1 MYRRC
6 MKSSEKVRFVR
17 NTFQGALFLHLYLT
31 DLLQMRGRSMSC
43 TSKCEFRSKYAEIF
57 LNCGVR
63 KQEMAFSK
71 AQTQAIMHKDG
82 PMMVLAGPGSG
93 KTTVITHRVQ
103 YLTKEYG
110 IDPGDILVITFTRAA
125 AEEMRERYEALTGGG
140 SRVTFGTFH
149 SIFFRIL
156 KLAYRYT
163 ADNIVREEQQ
173 MQFVREL
180 AQAGGLEPED
190 ENEFAASIL
199 SEISSVKGERIALE
213 HYYSKNCPDAVFRQL
228 YAGYEE
234 KMRRAGLIDFDDMMV
249 LCLEL
254 FTERKDILSA
264 WQRRYR
270 YILIDEFQDINRLQY
285 EIVRMLAKPED
296 NLFIVGDDDQSIY
309 RFRGAKPEI
318 MLGFERDYPGAGRIL
333 LDVNYRSTEEIVAPA
348 LRLIGE
354 NQKRFSKAIHTTG
367 RHGKNVITKLWQ
379 DPGEENLA
387 IAREIQLYL
396 QSGVRPGD
404 IAVLYRTNAGPRFLM
419 EKLMEYNLPFR
430 TRDTVPNLYEHWISR
445 NILTYIRIAMGSRAR
460 EDILQVI
467 NRPKRYISRDAMPDE
482 TVSFEKMKAFYAEKD
497 WIAERIESLEGDLR
511 AIARMSPLAA
521 VNYIRQGMGYDEYL
535 IEYAAFRRMRPEELL
550 ETADELKESAAG
562 FKTFDEWFAH
572 IEAYKEELLRQAA
585 QRRTETDAI
594 TLATM
599 HSAKGLEF
607 PNVYICGMEETI
619 FPGASAVFGDDP
631 SELEEERRLCY
642 VGITRAMKK
651 LTLTSANQRMRNG
664 EMNFNRPSRFI
675 NEIPRHLVK
684 QTYGA
689 VLKPETES
697 KPTEFSRTKASLY
710 TKDRKNP
717 FANNPYIQK
726 GMGSAS
732 PAGAPDYQVGDRV
745 SHTKFG
751 QGIVRS
757 LTKLTN
763 DYEVVIEFDGFGQR
777 KLRSSFAKLTKL

>member
-163 ADNIVREEQQ
+163 ADNIVREDQQ

-234 KMRRAGLIDFDDMMV
+234 KMRQAGLIDFDDMMV

-607 PNVYICGMEETI
+607 PIVYILDANEGITPHSRAMLDE
-619 FPGASAVFGDDP
+619 DM
-631 SELEEERRLCY
+631 EEERRLFY
-642 VGITRAMKK
+642 VAMTRAKTRLHVYAVRERYHKK
-651 LTLTSANQRMRNG
+651 A
-664 EMNFNRPSRFI
+664 EVSRFVW
-675 NEIPRHLVK
+675 EYLGRD
-684 QTYGA
+684 GD
-689 VLKPETES
+689 
-697 KPTEFSRTKASLY
+697 SR
-710 TKDRKNP
+710 
-717 FANNPYIQK
+717 
-726 GMGSAS
+726 
-732 PAGAPDYQVGDRV
+732 
-745 SHTKFG
+745 
-751 QGIVRS
+751 
-757 LTKLTN
+757 
-763 DYEVVIEFDGFGQR
+763 
-777 KLRSSFAKLTKL
+777 

>member
-31 DLLQMRGRSMSC
+31 DLLQMRGRRMSC

-125 AEEMRERYEALTGGG
+125 AEEMRERYEALIGGG

-354 NQKRFSKAIHTTG
+354 NQKRFSKTIHTTG

-482 TVSFEKMKAFYAEKD
+482 TVSFEKMKAFYVEKD
-497 WIAERIESLEGDLR
+497 WIAERIENLEGDLR

-607 PNVYICGMEETI
+607 PIVYILDANEGITPHSRAMLDE
-619 FPGASAVFGDDP
+619 DM
-631 SELEEERRLCY
+631 EEERRLFY
-642 VGITRAMKK
+642 VAMTRAKTRLHVYAVRERYHKK
-651 LTLTSANQRMRNG
+651 A
-664 EMNFNRPSRFI
+664 EVSRFVW
-675 NEIPRHLVK
+675 EYLGRD
-684 QTYGA
+684 GD
-689 VLKPETES
+689 
-697 KPTEFSRTKASLY
+697 SR
-710 TKDRKNP
+710 
-717 FANNPYIQK
+717 
-726 GMGSAS
+726 
-732 PAGAPDYQVGDRV
+732 
-745 SHTKFG
+745 
-751 QGIVRS
+751 
-757 LTKLTN
+757 
-763 DYEVVIEFDGFGQR
+763 
-777 KLRSSFAKLTKL
+777 

>member
-31 DLLQMRGRSMSC
+31 DLLQMRGRRMSC

-213 HYYSKNCPDAVFRQL
+213 HYYSKNCPDTVFRQL

-333 LDVNYRSTEEIVAPA
+333 LDMNYRSTEEIVAPA

-607 PNVYICGMEETI
+607 PIVYILDANEGITPHSRAMLDE
-619 FPGASAVFGDDP
+619 DM
-631 SELEEERRLCY
+631 EEERRLFY
-642 VGITRAMKK
+642 VAMTRAKTRLHVYAVRERYHKK
-651 LTLTSANQRMRNG
+651 A
-664 EMNFNRPSRFI
+664 EVSRFVW
-675 NEIPRHLVK
+675 EYLGRD
-684 QTYGA
+684 GD
-689 VLKPETES
+689 
-697 KPTEFSRTKASLY
+697 SR
-710 TKDRKNP
+710 
-717 FANNPYIQK
+717 
-726 GMGSAS
+726 
-732 PAGAPDYQVGDRV
+732 
-745 SHTKFG
+745 
-751 QGIVRS
+751 
-757 LTKLTN
+757 
-763 DYEVVIEFDGFGQR
+763 
-777 KLRSSFAKLTKL
+777 

>member
-1 MYRRC
+1 M
-6 MKSSEKVRFVR
+6 R

-31 DLLQMRGRSMSC
+31 DLFQMRGRRMSC

-285 EIVRMLAKPED
+285 EIVRMLALPEN

-467 NRPKRYISRDAMPDE
+467 NRPKRYISRDAMLDE

-607 PNVYICGMEETI
+607 PIVYILDANEGITPHSRAMLDE
-619 FPGASAVFGDDP
+619 DM
-631 SELEEERRLCY
+631 EEERRLFY
-642 VGITRAMKK
+642 VAMTRAKTRLHVYAVRERYHKK
-651 LTLTSANQRMRNG
+651 A
-664 EMNFNRPSRFI
+664 EVSRFVW
-675 NEIPRHLVK
+675 EYLGR
-684 QTYGA
+684 
-689 VLKPETES
+689 ES
-697 KPTEFSRTKASLY
+697 
-710 TKDRKNP
+710 
-717 FANNPYIQK
+717 
-726 GMGSAS
+726 
-732 PAGAPDYQVGDRV
+732 
-745 SHTKFG
+745 
-751 QGIVRS
+751 
-757 LTKLTN
+757 
-763 DYEVVIEFDGFGQR
+763 
-777 KLRSSFAKLTKL
+777 

>member
-31 DLLQMRGRSMSC
+31 DLLQMRGRRMSC

-318 MLGFERDYPGAGRIL
+318 MLGFERDYPGVGRIL

-550 ETADELKESAAG
+550 EAADELKESAAG

-572 IEAYKEELLRQAA
+572 IEAYKEEMLRQAA

-607 PNVYICGMEETI
+607 PIVYILDANEGITPHSRAMLDE
-619 FPGASAVFGDDP
+619 DM
-631 SELEEERRLCY
+631 EEERRLFY
-642 VGITRAMKK
+642 VAMTRAKTRLHVYAVRERYHKK
-651 LTLTSANQRMRNG
+651 A
-664 EMNFNRPSRFI
+664 EVSRFVW
-675 NEIPRHLVK
+675 EYLGRD
-684 QTYGA
+684 GD
-689 VLKPETES
+689 
-697 KPTEFSRTKASLY
+697 SR
-710 TKDRKNP
+710 
-717 FANNPYIQK
+717 
-726 GMGSAS
+726 
-732 PAGAPDYQVGDRV
+732 
-745 SHTKFG
+745 
-751 QGIVRS
+751 
-757 LTKLTN
+757 
-763 DYEVVIEFDGFGQR
+763 
-777 KLRSSFAKLTKL
+777 

>member
-31 DLLQMRGRSMSC
+31 DLLQMRGRRMSC

-125 AEEMRERYEALTGGG
+125 AEEMRERYEALIGGG

-354 NQKRFSKAIHTTG
+354 NQKRFSKTIHTTG

-585 QRRTETDAI
+585 QRRTETDAL

-607 PNVYICGMEETI
+607 PIVYILDANEGITPHSRAMLDE
-619 FPGASAVFGDDP
+619 DM
-631 SELEEERRLCY
+631 EEERRLFY
-642 VGITRAMKK
+642 VAMTRAKTRLHVYAVRERYHKK
-651 LTLTSANQRMRNG
+651 A
-664 EMNFNRPSRFI
+664 EVSRFVW
-675 NEIPRHLVK
+675 EYLGRD
-684 QTYGA
+684 GD
-689 VLKPETES
+689 
-697 KPTEFSRTKASLY
+697 SR
-710 TKDRKNP
+710 
-717 FANNPYIQK
+717 
-726 GMGSAS
+726 
-732 PAGAPDYQVGDRV
+732 
-745 SHTKFG
+745 
-751 QGIVRS
+751 
-757 LTKLTN
+757 
-763 DYEVVIEFDGFGQR
+763 
-777 KLRSSFAKLTKL
+777 

>member
-31 DLLQMRGRSMSC
+31 DLLQMRGRRMSC

-213 HYYSKNCPDAVFRQL
+213 HYYSKNCPDAVFRQF

-482 TVSFEKMKAFYAEKD
+482 TVSFERMKVFYAEKD

-607 PNVYICGMEETI
+607 PIVYILDANEGITPHSRAMLDE
-619 FPGASAVFGDDP
+619 DM
-631 SELEEERRLCY
+631 EEERRLFY
-642 VGITRAMKK
+642 VAMTRAKTRLHVYAVRERYHKK
-651 LTLTSANQRMRNG
+651 A
-664 EMNFNRPSRFI
+664 EVSRFVW
-675 NEIPRHLVK
+675 EYLGRD
-684 QTYGA
+684 GD
-689 VLKPETES
+689 
-697 KPTEFSRTKASLY
+697 SR
-710 TKDRKNP
+710 
-717 FANNPYIQK
+717 
-726 GMGSAS
+726 
-732 PAGAPDYQVGDRV
+732 
-745 SHTKFG
+745 
-751 QGIVRS
+751 
-757 LTKLTN
+757 
-763 DYEVVIEFDGFGQR
+763 
-777 KLRSSFAKLTKL
+777 

>member
-31 DLLQMRGRSMSC
+31 DLLQMRGRRMSC

-234 KMRRAGLIDFDDMMV
+234 KMSRAGLIDFDDMMV

-387 IAREIQLYL
+387 IVREIQLYL

-467 NRPKRYISRDAMPDE
+467 NRPKRYISRDVMPDE
-482 TVSFEKMKAFYAEKD
+482 TVSFEKMKVFYAEKD

-607 PNVYICGMEETI
+607 PIVYILDANEGITPHSRAMLDE
-619 FPGASAVFGDDP
+619 DM
-631 SELEEERRLCY
+631 EEERRLFY
-642 VGITRAMKK
+642 VAMTRAKTRLHVYAVRERYHKK
-651 LTLTSANQRMRNG
+651 A
-664 EMNFNRPSRFI
+664 EVSRFVW
-675 NEIPRHLVK
+675 EYLGRD
-684 QTYGA
+684 GD
-689 VLKPETES
+689 
-697 KPTEFSRTKASLY
+697 SR
-710 TKDRKNP
+710 
-717 FANNPYIQK
+717 
-726 GMGSAS
+726 
-732 PAGAPDYQVGDRV
+732 
-745 SHTKFG
+745 
-751 QGIVRS
+751 
-757 LTKLTN
+757 
-763 DYEVVIEFDGFGQR
+763 
-777 KLRSSFAKLTKL
+777 

>member
-31 DLLQMRGRSMSC
+31 DLLQMRGRRMSC

-318 MLGFERDYPGAGRIL
+318 MLGFERNYPGAGRIL

-404 IAVLYRTNAGPRFLM
+404 IAVLYRINAGPRFLM

-467 NRPKRYISRDAMPDE
+467 NRPKRYISRDAMSDE

-607 PNVYICGMEETI
+607 PIVYILDANEGITPHSRAMLDE
-619 FPGASAVFGDDP
+619 DM
-631 SELEEERRLCY
+631 EEERRLFY
-642 VGITRAMKK
+642 VAMTRAKTRLHVYAVRERYHKK
-651 LTLTSANQRMRNG
+651 A
-664 EMNFNRPSRFI
+664 EVSRFVW
-675 NEIPRHLVK
+675 EYLGRD
-684 QTYGA
+684 GD
-689 VLKPETES
+689 
-697 KPTEFSRTKASLY
+697 SR
-710 TKDRKNP
+710 
-717 FANNPYIQK
+717 
-726 GMGSAS
+726 
-732 PAGAPDYQVGDRV
+732 
-745 SHTKFG
+745 
-751 QGIVRS
+751 
-757 LTKLTN
+757 
-763 DYEVVIEFDGFGQR
+763 
-777 KLRSSFAKLTKL
+777 

>member
-31 DLLQMRGRSMSC
+31 DLLQMRGRRMSC

-190 ENEFAASIL
+190 ENEFTASIL

-607 PNVYICGMEETI
+607 PIVYILDANEGITPHSRAMLDE
-619 FPGASAVFGDDP
+619 DM
-631 SELEEERRLCY
+631 EEERRLFY
-642 VGITRAMKK
+642 VAMTRAKTRLHVYAVRERYHKK
-651 LTLTSANQRMRNG
+651 A
-664 EMNFNRPSRFI
+664 EVSRFVW
-675 NEIPRHLVK
+675 EYLGRD
-684 QTYGA
+684 GD
-689 VLKPETES
+689 
-697 KPTEFSRTKASLY
+697 SR
-710 TKDRKNP
+710 
-717 FANNPYIQK
+717 
-726 GMGSAS
+726 
-732 PAGAPDYQVGDRV
+732 
-745 SHTKFG
+745 
-751 QGIVRS
+751 
-757 LTKLTN
+757 
-763 DYEVVIEFDGFGQR
+763 
-777 KLRSSFAKLTKL
+777 

>member
-6 MKSSEKVRFVR
+6 MKISEKVRFVR

-31 DLLQMRGRSMSC
+31 DLLQMRGRRMSC

-125 AEEMRERYEALTGGG
+125 AGEMRERYEALTGGG

-318 MLGFERDYPGAGRIL
+318 MLGFERDYMGAGRIL

-572 IEAYKEELLRQAA
+572 IDAYKEELLRQAA

-607 PNVYICGMEETI
+607 PIVYILDANEGITPHSRAMLDE
-619 FPGASAVFGDDP
+619 DM
-631 SELEEERRLCY
+631 EEERRLFY
-642 VGITRAMKK
+642 VAMTRAKTRLHVYAVRERYHKK
-651 LTLTSANQRMRNG
+651 A
-664 EMNFNRPSRFI
+664 EVSRFVW
-675 NEIPRHLVK
+675 EYLGR
-684 QTYGA
+684 
-689 VLKPETES
+689 ES
-697 KPTEFSRTKASLY
+697 
-710 TKDRKNP
+710 
-717 FANNPYIQK
+717 
-726 GMGSAS
+726 
-732 PAGAPDYQVGDRV
+732 
-745 SHTKFG
+745 
-751 QGIVRS
+751 
-757 LTKLTN
+757 
-763 DYEVVIEFDGFGQR
+763 
-777 KLRSSFAKLTKL
+777 

>member
-31 DLLQMRGRSMSC
+31 DLLQMRGRRMSC

-110 IDPGDILVITFTRAA
+110 IDPGDILVITFTRVA

-333 LDVNYRSTEEIVAPA
+333 LDVNYRSTEEIVASA

-572 IEAYKEELLRQAA
+572 IDAYKEELLRQAA

-599 HSAKGLEF
+599 HSVKGLEF
-607 PNVYICGMEETI
+607 PIVYILDANEGITPHSRAMLDE
-619 FPGASAVFGDDP
+619 DM
-631 SELEEERRLCY
+631 EEERRLFY
-642 VGITRAMKK
+642 VAMTRAKTRLHVYAVRERYHKK
-651 LTLTSANQRMRNG
+651 A
-664 EMNFNRPSRFI
+664 EVSRFVW
-675 NEIPRHLVK
+675 EYLGRD
-684 QTYGA
+684 GD
-689 VLKPETES
+689 
-697 KPTEFSRTKASLY
+697 SR
-710 TKDRKNP
+710 
-717 FANNPYIQK
+717 
-726 GMGSAS
+726 
-732 PAGAPDYQVGDRV
+732 
-745 SHTKFG
+745 
-751 QGIVRS
+751 
-757 LTKLTN
+757 
-763 DYEVVIEFDGFGQR
+763 
-777 KLRSSFAKLTKL
+777 

>member
-31 DLLQMRGRSMSC
+31 DLLQMRGRRMSC

-387 IAREIQLYL
+387 IAREM

-445 NILTYIRIAMGSRAR
+445 NIVTYIRIAMGSRAR

-607 PNVYICGMEETI
+607 PIVYILDANEGITPHSRAMLDE
-619 FPGASAVFGDDP
+619 DM
-631 SELEEERRLCY
+631 EEERRLFY
-642 VGITRAMKK
+642 VAMTRAKTRLHVYAVRERYHKK
-651 LTLTSANQRMRNG
+651 A
-664 EMNFNRPSRFI
+664 EVSRFVW
-675 NEIPRHLVK
+675 EYLGRD
-684 QTYGA
+684 GD
-689 VLKPETES
+689 
-697 KPTEFSRTKASLY
+697 SR
-710 TKDRKNP
+710 
-717 FANNPYIQK
+717 
-726 GMGSAS
+726 
-732 PAGAPDYQVGDRV
+732 
-745 SHTKFG
+745 
-751 QGIVRS
+751 
-757 LTKLTN
+757 
-763 DYEVVIEFDGFGQR
+763 
-777 KLRSSFAKLTKL
+777 

>member
-1 MYRRC
+1 MI
-6 MKSSEKVRFVR
+6 KR
-17 NTFQGALFLHLYLT
+17 NPSQQRAIAHL
-31 DLLQMRGRSMSC
+31 S
-43 TSKCEFRSKYAEIF
+43 
-57 LNCGVR
+57 
-63 KQEMAFSK
+63 
-71 AQTQAIMHKDG
+71 G

-93 KTTVITHRVQ
+93 KTSVIVERTA
-103 YLTKEYG
+103 YMINEGG
-110 IDPGDILVITFTRAA
+110 ISPSNILVVTFSRAA
-125 AEEMRERYEALTGGG
+125 AKEMKERFLSFTGQQYTP
-140 SRVTFGTFH
+140 VTFGTFH
-149 SIFFRIL
+149 GVFYGIL
-156 KLAYRYT
+156 KQAYGFT
-163 ADNIVREEQQ
+163 AANILSDEEK
-173 MQFVREL
+173 FGILREL
-180 AQAGGLEPED
+180 TLNYGGDLAEEGDFPE
-190 ENEFAASIL
+190 EIAR
-199 SEISSVKGERIALE
+199 EISVVKGNKIALE

-550 ETADELKESAAG
+550 ETADELKESG
-562 FKTFDEWFAH
+562 LHTS
-572 IEAYKEELLRQAA
+572 
-585 QRRTETDAI
+585 RRTRRNCSGRRRSGGRRRTRSRSRRC
-594 TLATM
+594 TVPR
-599 HSAKGLEF
+599 GWNF
-607 PNVYICGMEETI
+607 PLSI
-619 FPGASAVFGDDP
+619 FSMP
-631 SELEEERRLCY
+631 
-642 VGITRAMKK
+642 M
-651 LTLTSANQRMRNG
+651 
-664 EMNFNRPSRFI
+664 
-675 NEIPRHLVK
+675 
-684 QTYGA
+684 
-689 VLKPETES
+689 
-697 KPTEFSRTKASLY
+697 KASRR
-710 TKDRKNP
+710 TAARCWTRIWRKNDVCSMW
-717 FANNPYIQK
+717 Q
-726 GMGSAS
+726 
-732 PAGAPDYQVGDRV
+732 
-745 SHTKFG
+745 
-751 QGIVRS
+751 
-757 LTKLTN
+757 
-763 DYEVVIEFDGFGQR
+763 
-777 KLRSSFAKLTKL
+777 

>member
-31 DLLQMRGRSMSC
+31 DLLQMRGRRMSC

-213 HYYSKNCPDAVFRQL
+213 HYYSKNCPDTVFRQL

-396 QSGVRPGD
+396 QSGVRRGD

-445 NILTYIRIAMGSRAR
+445 NILTYIRIAMGSRVR

-607 PNVYICGMEETI
+607 PIVYILDANEGITPHSRAMLDE
-619 FPGASAVFGDDP
+619 DM
-631 SELEEERRLCY
+631 EEERRLFY
-642 VGITRAMKK
+642 VAMTRAKTRLHVYAVRERYHKK
-651 LTLTSANQRMRNG
+651 A
-664 EMNFNRPSRFI
+664 EVSRFVW
-675 NEIPRHLVK
+675 EYLGRD
-684 QTYGA
+684 GD
-689 VLKPETES
+689 
-697 KPTEFSRTKASLY
+697 SR
-710 TKDRKNP
+710 
-717 FANNPYIQK
+717 
-726 GMGSAS
+726 
-732 PAGAPDYQVGDRV
+732 
-745 SHTKFG
+745 
-751 QGIVRS
+751 
-757 LTKLTN
+757 
-763 DYEVVIEFDGFGQR
+763 
-777 KLRSSFAKLTKL
+777 

>member
-31 DLLQMRGRSMSC
+31 DLLQMRGRRMSC

-213 HYYSKNCPDAVFRQL
+213 HYYSNNCPDAVFRQL

-607 PNVYICGMEETI
+607 PIVYILDANEGITPHSRAML
-619 FPGASAVFGDDP
+619 DKDM
-631 SELEEERRLCY
+631 EEERRLFY
-642 VGITRAMKK
+642 VAMTRAKTRLHVYAVRERYHKK
-651 LTLTSANQRMRNG
+651 A
-664 EMNFNRPSRFI
+664 EVSRFVW
-675 NEIPRHLVK
+675 EYLGRD
-684 QTYGA
+684 GD
-689 VLKPETES
+689 
-697 KPTEFSRTKASLY
+697 SR
-710 TKDRKNP
+710 
-717 FANNPYIQK
+717 
-726 GMGSAS
+726 
-732 PAGAPDYQVGDRV
+732 
-745 SHTKFG
+745 
-751 QGIVRS
+751 
-757 LTKLTN
+757 
-763 DYEVVIEFDGFGQR
+763 
-777 KLRSSFAKLTKL
+777 

>member
-31 DLLQMRGRSMSC
+31 DLLQMRGRRMSC

-125 AEEMRERYEALTGGG
+125 AEEMRERYEALIGGG

-180 AQAGGLEPED
+180 AQVGGLEPED

-354 NQKRFSKAIHTTG
+354 NQKRFSKTIHTTG

-607 PNVYICGMEETI
+607 PIVYILDANEGITPHSRAMLDE
-619 FPGASAVFGDDP
+619 DM
-631 SELEEERRLCY
+631 EEERRLFY
-642 VGITRAMKK
+642 VAMTRAKTRLHVYAVRERYHKK
-651 LTLTSANQRMRNG
+651 A
-664 EMNFNRPSRFI
+664 EVSRFVW
-675 NEIPRHLVK
+675 EYLGRD
-684 QTYGA
+684 GD
-689 VLKPETES
+689 
-697 KPTEFSRTKASLY
+697 SR
-710 TKDRKNP
+710 
-717 FANNPYIQK
+717 
-726 GMGSAS
+726 
-732 PAGAPDYQVGDRV
+732 
-745 SHTKFG
+745 
-751 QGIVRS
+751 
-757 LTKLTN
+757 
-763 DYEVVIEFDGFGQR
+763 
-777 KLRSSFAKLTKL
+777 

>member
-31 DLLQMRGRSMSC
+31 DLLQMRGRRMSC

-264 WQRRYR
+264 WQKRYR

-482 TVSFEKMKAFYAEKD
+482 TVSFEKMKAFYAQKD

-607 PNVYICGMEETI
+607 PIVYILDANEGITPHSRAMLDE
-619 FPGASAVFGDDP
+619 DM
-631 SELEEERRLCY
+631 EEERRLFY
-642 VGITRAMKK
+642 VAMTRAKTRLHVYAVRERYHKK
-651 LTLTSANQRMRNG
+651 A
-664 EMNFNRPSRFI
+664 EVSRFVW
-675 NEIPRHLVK
+675 EYLGRD
-684 QTYGA
+684 GD
-689 VLKPETES
+689 
-697 KPTEFSRTKASLY
+697 SR
-710 TKDRKNP
+710 
-717 FANNPYIQK
+717 
-726 GMGSAS
+726 
-732 PAGAPDYQVGDRV
+732 
-745 SHTKFG
+745 
-751 QGIVRS
+751 
-757 LTKLTN
+757 
-763 DYEVVIEFDGFGQR
+763 
-777 KLRSSFAKLTKL
+777 

>member
-31 DLLQMRGRSMSC
+31 DLLQMRGRRMSC

-572 IEAYKEELLRQAA
+572 IDAYKEELLRQPA

-607 PNVYICGMEETI
+607 PIVYILDANEGITPHSRAMLDE
-619 FPGASAVFGDDP
+619 DM
-631 SELEEERRLCY
+631 EEERRLFY
-642 VGITRAMKK
+642 VAMTRAKTRLHVYAVRERYHKK
-651 LTLTSANQRMRNG
+651 A
-664 EMNFNRPSRFI
+664 EVSRFVW
-675 NEIPRHLVK
+675 EYLGRD
-684 QTYGA
+684 GD
-689 VLKPETES
+689 
-697 KPTEFSRTKASLY
+697 SR
-710 TKDRKNP
+710 
-717 FANNPYIQK
+717 
-726 GMGSAS
+726 
-732 PAGAPDYQVGDRV
+732 
-745 SHTKFG
+745 
-751 QGIVRS
+751 
-757 LTKLTN
+757 
-763 DYEVVIEFDGFGQR
+763 
-777 KLRSSFAKLTKL
+777 

>member
-31 DLLQMRGRSMSC
+31 DLLQMRGRRMSC

-163 ADNIVREEQQ
+163 ADNIVREDQQ

-354 NQKRFSKAIHTTG
+354 NQKRFSKTIHTTG

-445 NILTYIRIAMGSRAR
+445 NILTYIRIARGSRAR

-572 IEAYKEELLRQAA
+572 IDAYKEELLRQAA

-607 PNVYICGMEETI
+607 PIVYILDANEGITPHSRAMLDE
-619 FPGASAVFGDDP
+619 DM
-631 SELEEERRLCY
+631 EEERRLFY
-642 VGITRAMKK
+642 VAMTRAKTRLHVYAVRERYHKK
-651 LTLTSANQRMRNG
+651 A
-664 EMNFNRPSRFI
+664 EVSRFVW
-675 NEIPRHLVK
+675 EYLGRD
-684 QTYGA
+684 GD
-689 VLKPETES
+689 
-697 KPTEFSRTKASLY
+697 SR
-710 TKDRKNP
+710 
-717 FANNPYIQK
+717 
-726 GMGSAS
+726 
-732 PAGAPDYQVGDRV
+732 
-745 SHTKFG
+745 
-751 QGIVRS
+751 
-757 LTKLTN
+757 
-763 DYEVVIEFDGFGQR
+763 
-777 KLRSSFAKLTKL
+777 

>member
-31 DLLQMRGRSMSC
+31 DLLQMRGRRMSC

-173 MQFVREL
+173 MQFVRAL
-180 AQAGGLEPED
+180 AQTGGLEPED

-607 PNVYICGMEETI
+607 PIVYILDANEGITPHSRAMLDE
-619 FPGASAVFGDDP
+619 DM
-631 SELEEERRLCY
+631 EEERRLFY
-642 VGITRAMKK
+642 VAMTRAKTRLHVYAVRERYHKK
-651 LTLTSANQRMRNG
+651 A
-664 EMNFNRPSRFI
+664 EVSRFVW
-675 NEIPRHLVK
+675 EYLGRD
-684 QTYGA
+684 GD
-689 VLKPETES
+689 
-697 KPTEFSRTKASLY
+697 SR
-710 TKDRKNP
+710 
-717 FANNPYIQK
+717 
-726 GMGSAS
+726 
-732 PAGAPDYQVGDRV
+732 
-745 SHTKFG
+745 
-751 QGIVRS
+751 
-757 LTKLTN
+757 
-763 DYEVVIEFDGFGQR
+763 
-777 KLRSSFAKLTKL
+777 

>member
-31 DLLQMRGRSMSC
+31 DLLQMRGRRMSC

-180 AQAGGLEPED
+180 AQSGGLEPED

-467 NRPKRYISRDAMPDE
+467 NRPKRYISREAMPDE

-607 PNVYICGMEETI
+607 PIVYILDANEGITPHSRAMLDE
-619 FPGASAVFGDDP
+619 DM
-631 SELEEERRLCY
+631 EEERRLFY
-642 VGITRAMKK
+642 VAMTRAKTRLHVYAVRERYHKK
-651 LTLTSANQRMRNG
+651 A
-664 EMNFNRPSRFI
+664 EVSRFVW
-675 NEIPRHLVK
+675 EYLGR
-684 QTYGA
+684 
-689 VLKPETES
+689 ES
-697 KPTEFSRTKASLY
+697 
-710 TKDRKNP
+710 
-717 FANNPYIQK
+717 
-726 GMGSAS
+726 
-732 PAGAPDYQVGDRV
+732 
-745 SHTKFG
+745 
-751 QGIVRS
+751 
-757 LTKLTN
+757 
-763 DYEVVIEFDGFGQR
+763 
-777 KLRSSFAKLTKL
+777 

>member
-31 DLLQMRGRSMSC
+31 DLLQMRGRRMSC

-125 AEEMRERYEALTGGG
+125 AEEMRERYEALIGGG

-354 NQKRFSKAIHTTG
+354 NQKRFSKTIHTTG

-521 VNYIRQGMGYDEYL
+521 VNYIRQGMGYNEYL

-607 PNVYICGMEETI
+607 PIVYILDANEGITPHSRAMLDE
-619 FPGASAVFGDDP
+619 DM
-631 SELEEERRLCY
+631 EEERRLFY
-642 VGITRAMKK
+642 VAMTRAKTRLHVYAVRERYHKK
-651 LTLTSANQRMRNG
+651 A
-664 EMNFNRPSRFI
+664 EVSRFVW
-675 NEIPRHLVK
+675 EYLGRD
-684 QTYGA
+684 GD
-689 VLKPETES
+689 
-697 KPTEFSRTKASLY
+697 SR
-710 TKDRKNP
+710 
-717 FANNPYIQK
+717 
-726 GMGSAS
+726 
-732 PAGAPDYQVGDRV
+732 
-745 SHTKFG
+745 
-751 QGIVRS
+751 
-757 LTKLTN
+757 
-763 DYEVVIEFDGFGQR
+763 
-777 KLRSSFAKLTKL
+777 

>member
-31 DLLQMRGRSMSC
+31 DLLQMRGRRMSC

-333 LDVNYRSTEEIVAPA
+333 LDVNYRSTEEIVASA

-607 PNVYICGMEETI
+607 PIVYILDANEGITPHSRAMLDE
-619 FPGASAVFGDDP
+619 DM
-631 SELEEERRLCY
+631 EEERRLFY
-642 VGITRAMKK
+642 VAMTRAKTRLHVYAVRERYHKK
-651 LTLTSANQRMRNG
+651 A
-664 EMNFNRPSRFI
+664 EVSRFVW
-675 NEIPRHLVK
+675 EYLGRD
-684 QTYGA
+684 GD
-689 VLKPETES
+689 
-697 KPTEFSRTKASLY
+697 SR
-710 TKDRKNP
+710 
-717 FANNPYIQK
+717 
-726 GMGSAS
+726 
-732 PAGAPDYQVGDRV
+732 
-745 SHTKFG
+745 
-751 QGIVRS
+751 
-757 LTKLTN
+757 
-763 DYEVVIEFDGFGQR
+763 
-777 KLRSSFAKLTKL
+777 